1 VAVAYVWCIE
11 VRISSAN
18 AFESSVA
25 NLQKRQRELSETQE
39 RLTSGKRVSKPSD
52 DPAAAAQA
60 ERALASQ
67 SRSQAQQR
75 ALAAS
80 RDAMQQ
86 TESTLGSAGELMQQ
100 VREQLI
106 GAGNGSLTDAERRIL
121 GESIR
126 NLRNDLFSLANR
138 SDGAGRYLFGG
149 QGSDGPPF
157 ADAPGGVV
165 YDAASGQLQAA
176 SGEATA
182 LTVDGRAAW
191 LLAADPANPGGTL
204 SVFDTLD
211 RVVGELLT
219 PGRSSADVALT
230 VSTGL
235 RDIDAGSANLSAWRS
250 HAGDAL
256 NRIEGIAD
264 RLSQTV
270 LDAQRQRSDAEDL
283 DMLQAIS
290 EFQNRQ
296 TGYDAALK
304 TYSIVQKM
312 SLFDYLR

>member
-1 VAVAYVWCIE
+1 MISLRWPIAATVQAVT
-11 VRISSAN
+11 SSA
-18 AFESSVA
+18 A
-25 NLQKRQRELSETQE
+25 K
-39 RLTSGKRVSKPSD
+39 
-52 DPAAAAQA
+52 AA
-60 ERALASQ
+60 
-67 SRSQAQQR
+67 
-75 ALAAS
+75 
-80 RDAMQQ
+80 
-86 TESTLGSAGELMQQ
+86 
-100 VREQLI
+100 
-106 GAGNGSLTDAERRIL
+106 
-121 GESIR
+121 
-126 NLRNDLFSLANR
+126 
-138 SDGAGRYLFGG
+138 
-149 QGSDGPPF
+149 F
-157 ADAPGGVV
+157 ADAPGGVA
-165 YDAASGQLQAA
+165 YNAASGQLQAA

-191 LLAADPANPGGTL
+191 LQAADPANPGGTL
-204 SVFDTLD
+204 SFFDALD

-256 NRIEGIAD
+256 NRIEGIAE